1 LWNFRAKRL
10 KYGLKSVRDMRS
22 SSTLEMWE
30 MNKIDMEIKSQIL
43 AVLAKEG
50 VPVRKIIL
58 FGSRAR
64 GESREDS
71 DYDLLV
77 IVAKPLTFR
86 EKVEVSEKIRDRL
99 VGLNIASDIVVKSEV
114 DVEYYRNKIGS
125 VVREA
130 LKEGVTI

>member
-1 LWNFRAKRL
+1 
-10 KYGLKSVRDMRS
+10 
-22 SSTLEMWE
+22 

>member
-1 LWNFRAKRL
+1 MWNFRAKRL